1 VPGVRIGSA
10 RRSGSSPPLSSV
22 EQGARKLGHA
32 AATLLDRM
40 MQGRSSRQRHFVI
53 DPTGVVT
60 RQSTDVLAIDDPKV
74 AQAMIFIRDH
84 ASEGIKVPL
93 VVSAVAIS
101 RSGLETRFASVLG
114 YSIGTAIRHAQLER
128 ARRLVTE
135 TAIPLKQVASEAG
148 FRSVQHM
155 TTLFV
160 KAFGQSPGKHRR
172 GATV

>member
-1 VPGVRIGSA
+1 
-10 RRSGSSPPLSSV
+10 
-22 EQGARKLGHA
+22 
-32 AATLLDRM
+32 LLDRM
-40 MQGRSSRQRHFVI
+40 MQGRSPRRRHFVI

-74 AQAMIFIRDH
+74 AQAMTFIRER
-84 ASEGIKVPL
+84 ASEGIKVPH

-114 YSIGTAIRHAQLER
+114 YSIRTAIRHTQLER

-135 TAIPLKQVASEAG
+135 TDIPLKQVASETG

-160 KAFGQSPGKHRR
+160 KAFGQSPGRHRR